1 MVLMSDEPPSSSEEQ
16 QNTNSRSWFERLF
29 SSFASEPKS
38 REELLDLIKGAA
50 SNKVVDQEAL
60 SIIEGALDVSKQQV
74 REIMVPR
81 SQVTVIKEDE
91 TPESFLKKVISSG
104 HSRFPVIGSSSDD
117 VKGILLA
124 KDLLPLILNGLD
136 NFSLENILRPANI
149 IPESKRLNVLLK
161 EFREQRY
168 HMAIVIDEYG
178 GFSGLITIEDI
189 LEEIV
194 GEIEDETDEDE
205 GKDFIRQVSENDY
218 ILKSLTPIEEFNK
231 YFQAEIPDAD
241 FDTIGGVVMQA
252 FGHLPSRNECVDLN
266 DFTFRVLY
274 SDSRKIHL
282 LRASRIGEEQ
292 EENEETP
299 ATSV

>member
-16 QNTNSRSWFERLF
+16 QNTHSRSWFERLF

-81 SQVTVIKEDE
+81 SQVTAIKEEE
-91 TPESFLKKVISSG
+91 TPESFLKKVIKSG
-104 HSRFPVIGSSSDD
+104 HSRFPVIGETSDD

-136 NFSLENILRPANI
+136 NFSLESILRPANV

-194 GEIEDETDEDE
+194 GEIEDETDEEE
-205 GKDFIRQVSENDY
+205 GEDFIRQVSENDY
-218 ILKSLTPIEEFNK
+218 ILKSLTPIEEFNR
-231 YFQAEIPDAD
+231 YFRSDIPDTE

-252 FGHLPSRNECVDLN
+252 FGHLPSRNECVDLVG
-266 DFTFRVLY
+266 FTFRVLY

-292 EENEETP
+292 IEGEETP
-299 ATSV
+299 ASSA